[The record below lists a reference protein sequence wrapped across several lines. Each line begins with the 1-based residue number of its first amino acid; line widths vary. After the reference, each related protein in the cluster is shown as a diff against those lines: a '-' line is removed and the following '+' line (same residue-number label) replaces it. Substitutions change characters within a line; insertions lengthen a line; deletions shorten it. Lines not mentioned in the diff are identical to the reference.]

1 MYPIC
6 KLHYYLQESLYAS
19 ASHSS
24 SHFRTNKSGTM
35 RQALNLNRNLH
46 RIVKT
51 ARRHPRLATCLL
63 GQLSVQAATAG
74 QTGLQLDACYQ
85 RYLIL
90 ERLGQAHSMQNE
102 LEQGLHI
109 AEQQQLTRPAGLM
122 LLALGRI
129 CYTQGAYRDA
139 LMYWTRCVDL
149 SKFNRD
155 QVTLVE
161 AHIGLGQIYDA
172 LGDGKTA
179 ARFHTDAGSLL
190 EQLNEPYLLCK
201 QIINLGVNELHT
213 GELQAAQDCFLKAKV
228 LAEQHAIHEY
238 LAETYWYLGQV
249 ASRNA
254 QLEVAEAHIRTALEL
269 ADACNYVW
277 LKGAVLDT
285 LADILRAAGQ
295 LDEALDAYGK
305 ALSYSEKVASRR
317 QKVRSLAALSEIH
330 EQQGSWQQA
339 LHFARLHQQTT
350 SELSELGTMDKFHEL
365 RAYDLSH
372 KSPVEI
378 LLELSSNRLLEEGQQ
393 AEVLQLIANTALR
406 ILDTELAAIF
416 LIDDNQV
423 GLHCHA
429 RAGNRQGCIKAEMP
443 CQNLPL
449 LMHML
454 QQDEVP
460 LVGHDMRLHVVSTE
474 MQKLLG
480 QEQLYSALEIPLRLH
495 GKSVGLICFA
505 HTSGAR
511 NWSRED
517 VLFGRHLAN
526 LVQQV
531 LSHAGHAQTQ
541 KQLEARVL
549 ERTASL
555 QLQTEQLQ
563 QAQKHIYRLS
573 EIGREIT
580 SSLDRDTIM
589 EIVYRHVHELMGA
602 EVFAVGLYRPE
613 QETIEFPCN
622 ILRGQRM
629 LPYIR
634 DIRDEDL
641 LSVWCVTHQQ
651 PIFISDIYGEYQN
664 YISAAGLS
672 KLTVDSAYFAGLEK
686 IIPIS
691 HIYVPLMIKGRTIG
705 LIAIQSTQK
714 KAFQRM
720 HLDIAMM
727 LAAYTAIAVENA
739 ETYQQLLKAQQILI
753 SQEKLAALG
762 SLVAG
767 IAHELNTPIGNSL
780 LTATTLQEQSVL
792 FLRKLTE
799 NTVKRSD
806 LNQFTATINNA
817 NELLLR
823 NLMSASDLVSS
834 FKQVSVDQTSQKRR
848 LFNLRKTTLEV
859 IRTLHNLI
867 HKHGHTLD
875 IDIPD
880 DIEFNSFPGP
890 YGQVLTNFINN
901 AILHA
906 FENRENGK
914 MLLRAHKTPDNQV
927 QVIFSDNGK
936 GIEAQDLR
944 RIFDPFFTTKLGRG
958 GSGLG
963 LSIVHNLVT
972 TIMHGSIA
980 VDSAPGM
987 GTRFTLNLPLN
998 P

>member
-1 MYPIC
+1 
-6 KLHYYLQESLYAS
+6 
-19 ASHSS
+19 
-24 SHFRTNKSGTM
+24 M

-63 GQLSVQAATAG
+63 GQLSQQASAAG

-90 ERLGQAHSMQNE
+90 ERLGQAHTMQSE
-102 LEQGLHI
+102 LDHGLHI

-129 CYTQGAYRDA
+129 NYTQGAYRDA

-172 LGDGKTA
+172 LGDRKTA
-179 ARFHTDAGSLL
+179 ARFHTDAGILL

-201 QIINLGVNELHT
+201 QIINLGVNELNT
-213 GELQAAQDCFLKAKV
+213 GELQAAEACFLRAKL

-249 ASRNA
+249 CSRNA
-254 QLEVAEAHIRTALEL
+254 QLETAESHIRTALDL

-295 LDEALDAYGK
+295 LHEALDAYGK
-305 ALSYSEKVASRR
+305 ALTYSGKVASRR
-317 QKVRSLAALSEIH
+317 QKVRSLSALSEIH
-330 EQQGSWQQA
+330 EQQGNWQEA
-339 LHFARLHQQTT
+339 LHFARLHQQTS

-372 KSPVEI
+372 KSPVEV
-378 LLELSSNRLLEEGQQ
+378 LLELSSKRLLEEGQQ
-393 AEVLQLIANTALR
+393 DEALQLIANTALG
-406 ILDTELAAIF
+406 ILNTEMAAVF
-416 LIDDNQV
+416 LIDGNEV

-429 RAGNRQGCIKAEMP
+429 KAGAHQARVKAEMP
-443 CQNLPL
+443 CQSLPL

-460 LVGHDMRLHVVSTE
+460 LVGHDMRLHVVAAE
-474 MQKLLG
+474 MRTLLG
-480 QEQLYSALEIPLRLH
+480 QEHLHSALEIPLRLH

-505 HTSGAR
+505 QVSGMR

-517 VLFGRHLAN
+517 VLFGCHLGN
-526 LVQQV
+526 LIQQV
-531 LSHAGHAQTQ
+531 LSHAEHAQTQ
-541 KQLEARVL
+541 KRLEAGVL
-549 ERTASL
+549 ERTARL

-563 QAQKHIYRLS
+563 QAHKHIYKLS
-573 EIGREIT
+573 EIGKEIT
-580 SSLDRDTIM
+580 ASLDRDIIM

-602 EVFAVGLYRPE
+602 EVFAVGIYRPE

-622 ILRGQRM
+622 ILRGHRM

-634 DIRDEDL
+634 DIKEKDL
-641 LSVWCVTHQQ
+641 LSVWCVSHQQ
-651 PIFISDIYGEYQN
+651 PIFISDIYSEYQH
-664 YISAAGLS
+664 YISEAGLN
-672 KLTVDSAYFAGLEK
+672 KLTVDSAYFADLEK
-686 IIPIS
+686 IIPVS
-691 HIYVPLMIKGRTIG
+691 HIYVPLTIKGRTIG

-714 KAFQRM
+714 NAFQRM

-780 LTATTLQEQSVL
+780 LTATTLQEQSAL
-792 FLRKLTE
+792 FLRKLAD
-799 NTVKRSD
+799 NSLKRSD
-806 LNQFTATINNA
+806 LNQFSATINNA
-817 NELLLR
+817 NDLLLR
-823 NLMSASDLVSS
+823 NLMNASDLVSS

-848 LFNLRKTTLEV
+848 TFNLRRTSMEV
-859 IRTLHNLI
+859 IRTLHTLI
-867 HKHGHTLD
+867 HKQGHTLE

-880 DIEFNSFPGP
+880 DMELNSFPGP
-890 YGQVLTNFINN
+890 YGQILNNFINN
-901 AILHA
+901 ALLHA

-914 MLLRAHKTPDNQV
+914 MILRAYKAPDNQV
-927 QVIFSDNGK
+927 RLIFSDNGK
-936 GIEAQDLR
+936 GIEEQDLR
-944 RIFDPFFTTKLGRG
+944 RIFDPFFTTKLGQG

-972 TIMHGSIA
+972 TIMCGSIT
-980 VDSAPGM
+980 VDSTPGL
-987 GTRFTLNLPLN
+987 GTRFCLNLPLN

>member
-1 MYPIC
+1 M
-6 KLHYYLQESLYAS
+6 
-19 ASHSS
+19 
-24 SHFRTNKSGTM
+24 
-35 RQALNLNRNLH
+35 NRNLH

-63 GQLSVQAATAG
+63 SQLSLQAQAAG

-90 ERLGQAHSMQNE
+90 ERLGQAQSMHHE
-102 LEQGLHI
+102 LEQGLQI

-129 CYTQGAYRDA
+129 SYTEGAYRDA
-139 LMYWTRCVDL
+139 ILYWTRCVDL

-172 LGDGKTA
+172 LGDRKTA
-179 ARFHTDAGSLL
+179 ARFHTDAGILL
-190 EQLNEPYLLCK
+190 GQLNEPYLLCK
-201 QIINLGVNELHT
+201 QIINLGVNELNT
-213 GELQAAQDCFLKAKV
+213 GELQAAEDCFLRAKA
-228 LAEQHAIHEY
+228 LAEEHAIHEY
-238 LAETYWYLGQV
+238 LAETYWYLGLA

-254 QLEVAEAHIRTALEL
+254 QLAIAETHIRTALQL
-269 ADACNYVW
+269 AHACDYVW
-277 LKGAVLDT
+277 LEAATLDS

-295 LDEALDAYGK
+295 MEEALTAYAT
-305 ALSYSEKVASRR
+305 ALSYAEKIGSRS
-317 QKVRSLAALSEIH
+317 QKVRSLAALSELH
-330 EQQGSWQQA
+330 EQQENWQAA
-339 LHFARLHQQTT
+339 LHFARLHQQTA
-350 SELSELGTMDKFHEL
+350 SELSELGTVDKFREL
-365 RAYDLSH
+365 RAYDLSR

-378 LLELSSNRLLEEGQQ
+378 LLELSSNRLLEEGQPT
-393 AEVLQLIANTALR
+393 EVLQLICDTALS
-406 ILDTELAAIF
+406 ILHAELVSIHLF
-416 LIDDNQV
+416 DDNGV

-429 RAGNRQGCIKAEMP
+429 KAGVACARVKTEMP

-449 LMHML
+449 LMHIL

-460 LVGHDMRLHVVSTE
+460 LVAHDMRLHVVAGE
-474 MQKLLG
+474 MQALLG
-480 QEQLYSALEIPLRLH
+480 QPQLHSVLEIPLRLH
-495 GKSVGLICFA
+495 GKSMGLLCLA
-505 HTSGAR
+505 QTSNIR
-511 NWSRED
+511 HWSRED

-526 LVQQV
+526 LIQQV
-531 LSHAGHAQTQ
+531 LSHAEHAQTQ
-541 KQLEARVL
+541 KQLEARVQ

-563 QAQKHIYRLS
+563 QAHQHIYRLS

-589 EIVYRHVHELMGA
+589 EIVYRHVHDLMGA
-602 EVFAVGLYRPE
+602 EVFAVGIYRPE

-622 ILRGQRM
+622 ILRGHRM

-634 DIRDEDL
+634 DIKDKDL

-651 PIFISDIYGEYQN
+651 AIFIGNIYTEYHG
-664 YISAAGLS
+664 YISEAGLH
-672 KLTVDSAYFAGLEK
+672 KLTVDSAYFADLEK
-686 IIPIS
+686 IIPVS
-691 HIYVPLMIKGRTIG
+691 HIYVPLVIKGRTIG
-705 LIAIQSTQK
+705 VIAIQSTQK
-714 KAFQRM
+714 NAFQRM

-780 LTATTLQEQSVL
+780 LTATTLQEQSAI
-792 FLRKLTE
+792 FLRKLTD
-799 NTVKRSD
+799 NSLKRSD
-806 LNQFTATINNA
+806 LNQFSASINNA
-817 NELLLR
+817 NDLLLR

-848 LFNLRKTTLEV
+848 IFNLRKTSLEV

-867 HKHGHTLD
+867 HKRGHTLE

-880 DIEFNSFPGP
+880 DIELNSFPGP
-890 YGQVLTNFINN
+890 YGQILSNFINN
-901 AILHA
+901 AMLHA
-906 FENRENGK
+906 FDKRENGK
-914 MLLRAHKTPDNQV
+914 MLLRAYKTPDNQV
-927 QVIFSDNGK
+927 QLIFSDNGM
-936 GIEAQDLR
+936 GIEEQDLR
-944 RIFDPFFTTKLGRG
+944 RIFDPFFTTKLGQG

-972 TIMHGSIA
+972 TIMLGSIT
-980 VDSAPGM
+980 VDSTPGL
-987 GTRFTLNLPLN
+987 GTRFSLSLPLN

>member
-1 MYPIC
+1 
-6 KLHYYLQESLYAS
+6 
-19 ASHSS
+19 
-24 SHFRTNKSGTM
+24 M

-63 GQLSVQAATAG
+63 SQLSLQAQAAG

-90 ERLGQAHSMQNE
+90 ERLGQAHSMHNE
-102 LEQGLHI
+102 LEQGLQV

-129 CYTQGAYRDA
+129 SYTEGAYRDA
-139 LMYWTRCVDL
+139 ILYWTRCVDL

-172 LGDGKTA
+172 LGDRKTA
-179 ARFHTDAGSLL
+179 ARFHTDAGILL

-201 QIINLGVNELHT
+201 QIINLGVNELNT
-213 GELQAAQDCFLKAKV
+213 GELQAAESCFLKAKA
-228 LAEQHAIHEY
+228 LAEEHAIHEY
-238 LAETYWYLGQV
+238 LAETYWYLGLV

-254 QLEVAEAHIRTALEL
+254 QLALAETHIRTALQL
-269 ADACNYVW
+269 AHACDYVW
-277 LKGAVLDT
+277 LEAATLDS

-295 LDEALDAYGK
+295 AEDALAAYAT
-305 ALSYSEKVASRR
+305 ALSHAEKIGSRS
-317 QKVRSLAALSEIH
+317 QKVRSLAALSELH
-330 EQQGSWQQA
+330 EQQENWKEA
-339 LHFARLHQQTT
+339 LYFARLHQQTAN
-350 SELSELGTMDKFHEL
+350 ELSELGTVDKFREL
-365 RAYDLSH
+365 RAYDLSR

-378 LLELSSNRLLEEGQQ
+378 LLELSSNRLLEEGKQN
-393 AEVLQLIANTALR
+393 EVLQLICDTALG
-406 ILDTELAAIF
+406 ILHAELVSVHLFDGNGI
-416 LIDDNQV
+416 

-429 RAGNRQGCIKAEMP
+429 RAGTSCTAVKAEMP

-449 LMHML
+449 LMHIL

-460 LVGHDMRLHVVSTE
+460 LVANDMRLHVVAGE
-474 MQKLLG
+474 MRALLG
-480 QEQLYSALEIPLRLH
+480 QQQLHSVLEIPLRLH
-495 GKSVGLICFA
+495 GKSVGLLCFA
-505 HTSGAR
+505 QTSAIR
-511 NWSRED
+511 HWSRED

-526 LVQQV
+526 LIQQV
-531 LSHAGHAQTQ
+531 LSHAEHAQTQ
-541 KQLEARVL
+541 KQLEARVM
-549 ERTASL
+549 ERTAAL

-563 QAQKHIYRLS
+563 QAQQHIYRLS

-602 EVFAVGLYRPE
+602 EVFAVGIYRPE

-622 ILRGQRM
+622 ILRGHRM

-634 DIRDEDL
+634 DIKDKDL
-641 LSVWCVTHQQ
+641 LSVWCVSHQE
-651 PIFISDIYGEYQN
+651 PIFISDIYTEYQN
-664 YISAAGLS
+664 YISVAGLN
-672 KLTVDSAYFAGLEK
+672 KLTVDSAYFADLEK
-686 IIPIS
+686 IIPVS
-691 HIYVPLMIKGRTIG
+691 NIYVPLTIKGRTIG

-714 KAFQRM
+714 NAFQRM

-780 LTATTLQEQSVL
+780 LTATTLQEQSAI

-799 NTVKRSD
+799 NSLKRSD
-806 LNQFTATINNA
+806 LNQFSATINNA
-817 NELLLR
+817 NDLLLR

-834 FKQVSVDQTSQKRR
+834 FKQVSVDQTSQMRR
-848 LFNLRKTTLEV
+848 TFNLRKTSLEV

-867 HKHGHTLD
+867 HKRGHTLE

-880 DIEFNSFPGP
+880 DIELNSFPGP
-890 YGQVLTNFINN
+890 YGQILNNFINN
-901 AILHA
+901 AMLHA
-906 FENRENGK
+906 FDNRENGK
-914 MLLRAHKTPDNQV
+914 MLLRAYKAPDNQV
-927 QVIFSDNGK
+927 QLIFSDNGK
-936 GIEAQDLR
+936 GIEAQNLR
-944 RIFDPFFTTKLGRG
+944 RIFDPFFTTKLGQG

-972 TIMHGSIA
+972 TIMHGSIT
-980 VDSAPGM
+980 VDSTPGL
-987 GTRFTLNLPLN
+987 GTRFCLSLPLN

>member
-1 MYPIC
+1 M
-6 KLHYYLQESLYAS
+6 
-19 ASHSS
+19 
-24 SHFRTNKSGTM
+24 
-35 RQALNLNRNLH
+35 NRNLH

-63 GQLSVQAATAG
+63 SQLSLQAQAAG

-90 ERLGQAHSMQNE
+90 ERLGQAHSMHNE
-102 LEQGLHI
+102 LEQGLQV

-129 CYTQGAYRDA
+129 SYTEGAYRDA
-139 LMYWTRCVDL
+139 ILYWTRCVDL

-172 LGDGKTA
+172 LGDRKTA
-179 ARFHTDAGSLL
+179 ARFHTDAGILL

-201 QIINLGVNELHT
+201 QIINLGVNELNT
-213 GELQAAQDCFLKAKV
+213 GELQAAENCFLKAKA
-228 LAEQHAIHEY
+228 LAEEHAIHEY
-238 LAETYWYLGQV
+238 LAETYWYLGLA

-254 QLEVAEAHIRTALEL
+254 QLALAETHIRTALQL
-269 ADACNYVW
+269 AHACDYVW
-277 LKGAVLDT
+277 LEAATLDS

-295 LDEALDAYGK
+295 TEDALAAYAT
-305 ALSYSEKVASRR
+305 ALSYAEKIGSRS
-317 QKVRSLAALSEIH
+317 QKVRSLAALSELH
-330 EQQGSWQQA
+330 EQQENWKEA

-350 SELSELGTMDKFHEL
+350 NELSELGTVDKFREL
-365 RAYDLSH
+365 RAYDLSR

-393 AEVLQLIANTALR
+393 SEVLQLISDTALG
-406 ILDTELAAIF
+406 ILHAELVSVHLFDGNGI
-416 LIDDNQV
+416 

-429 RAGNRQGCIKAEMP
+429 RAGASCTAVRAEMP

-449 LMHML
+449 LMHIL

-460 LVGHDMRLHVVSTE
+460 LVANDMRLHVVAGE
-474 MQKLLG
+474 MRALLG
-480 QEQLYSALEIPLRLH
+480 QQQLHSVLEIPLRLH
-495 GKSVGLICFA
+495 GKSVGLLCFA
-505 HTSGAR
+505 QTSAIR
-511 NWSRED
+511 HWSRED

-526 LVQQV
+526 LIQQV
-531 LSHAGHAQTQ
+531 LSHAEHSQTQ
-541 KQLEARVL
+541 KQLEARVM
-549 ERTASL
+549 ERTAAL

-563 QAQKHIYRLS
+563 QAQQHIYQLS

-602 EVFAVGLYRPE
+602 EVFAVGIYRPE

-622 ILRGQRM
+622 ILRGHRM

-634 DIRDEDL
+634 DIKDKDL
-641 LSVWCVTHQQ
+641 LSVWCVSHQE
-651 PIFISDIYGEYQN
+651 PIFISDIYTEYQN
-664 YISAAGLS
+664 YISVAGLN
-672 KLTVDSAYFAGLEK
+672 KLTVDSAYFADLEK
-686 IIPIS
+686 IIPVS
-691 HIYVPLMIKGRTIG
+691 NIYVPLTIKGRTIG
-705 LIAIQSTQK
+705 LIAIQSTHSH
-714 KAFQRM
+714 AFQRM

-727 LAAYTAIAVENA
+727 LAAYTAIAIENA

-780 LTATTLQEQSVL
+780 LTATTLQEQSAI

-799 NTVKRSD
+799 NSLKRSD
-806 LNQFTATINNA
+806 LNQFSATINNA
-817 NELLLR
+817 NDLLLR

-834 FKQVSVDQTSQKRR
+834 FKQVSVDQTSQMRR
-848 LFNLRKTTLEV
+848 TFNLRKTSLEV

-867 HKHGHTLD
+867 HKRGHTLE

-880 DIEFNSFPGP
+880 DIELNSFPGP
-890 YGQVLTNFINN
+890 YGQILNNFINN
-901 AILHA
+901 AMLHA
-906 FENRENGK
+906 FDNRENGK
-914 MLLRAHKTPDNQV
+914 MLLRAYKAPDNQV
-927 QVIFSDNGK
+927 QLIFSDNGK
-936 GIEAQDLR
+936 GVEAQNLR
-944 RIFDPFFTTKLGRG
+944 RIFDPFFTTKLGQG

-972 TIMHGSIA
+972 TIMHGSIT
-980 VDSAPGM
+980 VDSTPGL
-987 GTRFTLNLPLN
+987 GTRFCLSLPLN